1 VLTAMRAQT
10 DMTKLLQLPN
20 RVIRHLFLDGSY
32 ERYYSPEVWD
42 RKYDGGYDLNAP
54 AEDGRYGALLAVLRR
69 FEGRHPILDAGCGD
83 GLLEQ
88 QLSRFSD
95 SRIIG
100 IDYSQS
106 AIDAATARGLPNC
119 EFVCSDYRSFHPQ
132 ERFSIVLFNE
142 ALYYVED
149 YLATVEH
156 LSGFLAEGGV
166 LVVSMFETRVTSR
179 IWKALKG
186 RYRFL
191 QGAAVQD
198 ETSGTRWRIRVLQ
211 PSRVVS

>member
-1 VLTAMRAQT
+1 
-10 DMTKLLQLPN
+10 MTNLLQLPN

-42 RKYDGGYDLNAP
+42 DKYDRGYDLNAP
-54 AEDGRYGALLAVLRR
+54 AEDGRYGALLAMIRR
-69 FEGRHPILDAGCGD
+69 FERRGPILDAGCGD

-88 QLSRFSD
+88 QLVRVSD
-95 SRIIG
+95 SRLVG

-106 AIDAATARGLPNC
+106 AIDAANARRLPNC
-119 EFVCSDYRSFHPQ
+119 KFICSDYRGFQPQ
-132 ERFSIVLFNE
+132 ERFSIIVFNE

-156 LSGFLAEGGV
+156 LSRFLVEDGV
-166 LVVSMFETRVTSR
+166 LIVSMFETRVTSR

-186 RYRFL
+186 RCPDI
-191 QGAAVQD
+191 QGTLVQD
-198 ETSGTRWRIRVLQ
+198 EATGTRWRIRVLQ
-211 PSRVVS
+211 PPRVVS